1 LESRLQPLVILLSS
15 EDGVTDV
22 VCGCSFTGHGDG
34 RAGCE
39 IGTAEKGAAGEDVY
53 VYIGDVVVQPGFIW
67 FHVRLLYMHGKRFL
81 YVQTLYTEAQTPD
94 PKQTK
99 SYSKRIQLTIR
110 SI

>member
-1 LESRLQPLVILLSS
+1 
-15 EDGVTDV
+15 
-22 VCGCSFTGHGDG
+22 
-34 RAGCE
+34 
-39 IGTAEKGAAGEDVY
+39 
-53 VYIGDVVVQPGFIW
+53 VVVQPGFIW